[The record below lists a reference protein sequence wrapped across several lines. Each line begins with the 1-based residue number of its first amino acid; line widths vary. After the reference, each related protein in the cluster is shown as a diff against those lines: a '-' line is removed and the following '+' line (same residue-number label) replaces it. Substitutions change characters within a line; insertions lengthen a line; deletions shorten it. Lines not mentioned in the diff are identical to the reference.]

1 MNNTI
6 QPLDSFLDRGAVA
19 FSPHA
24 RISGGPRLSDLRAGK
39 RSSEPFKADTGD
51 SGGRARGMRH
61 EV

>member
-19 FSPHA
+19 VSPHA
-24 RISGGPRLSDLRAGK
+24 RISGVPRLSDLRAGK